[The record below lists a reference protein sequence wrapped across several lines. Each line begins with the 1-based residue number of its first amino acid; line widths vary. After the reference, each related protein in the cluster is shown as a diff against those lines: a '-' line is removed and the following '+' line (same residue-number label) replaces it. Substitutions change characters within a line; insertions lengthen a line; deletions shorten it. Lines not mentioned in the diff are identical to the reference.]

1 MKVAQTKRAAIVGV
15 FIFLG
20 IAIFIITILTLG
32 GEKKTFRDSITIKTV
47 FDDVEGLQKGNNVW
61 FSGVKIGTIK
71 RVLFV
76 GNSMVEVD
84 LNIEEK
90 SKGFIRKDAT
100 AKIGSE
106 GFIGNKIIEI
116 SGGTP
121 KVASVEDGDM
131 LAVEKTL
138 STDEMIGTFQANN
151 KNLLD
156 ITTDLKVVS
165 KRLTNGEGT
174 VGKLLTDDTMADELS
189 SVLAALRRA
198 SANTERLTAT
208 VHNYTKQLNNK
219 GSLTHELVSDT
230 VVFARIKAT
239 ARQIDEISKTTNEVI
254 LDLKNA
260 SNNINRGVNNT
271 NSPVGMLLKD
281 EAAANDIK
289 VILSNLNSGTKKL
302 DENLEAL
309 QHNFLLR
316 GFFKK
321 KAKREAQAVQ
331 DSIRR

>member
-309 QHNFLLR
+309 Q
-316 GFFKK
+316 
-321 KAKREAQAVQ
+321 
-331 DSIRR
+331 